1 MTDTVPT
8 VAPTLAAIDAETFD
22 RLSQQVALPIE
33 QSPYWDAFDEALDG
47 REPWR
52 TFAVRAGEEAWC
64 VVRLSLYSGRG
75 FSYLWAK
82 HGPVWLTE
90 PTPEREAE
98 VRRLLVSAIRQARPR
113 TAFVRLHA
121 RHRAEDTREL
131 LQTMTY
137 DQTVIVDLRGSEDE
151 IFADMRQ
158 RGRRCIRK
166 GLKDQTL
173 AVTEETG
180 LTRQD
185 FAALY
190 EVLVETGARDGFGIA
205 DEHVYWTMLQTLG
218 AQRAR
223 LFVTRR
229 EGRPLAWAIVTV
241 HDQQGMYYYG
251 ASNAEGRKAWAADLL
266 HWRIMQTLKAEG
278 VQCYDFMGT
287 ASDRAPELA
296 GVTEFKTKFTSEQT
310 PVDGAW
316 DVPVQPLVYQGL
328 HRALAAK
335 RGAVAGLRSAKDA
348 VDGLV
353 QKVRSRGVADDG
365 ADSPS

>member
-8 VAPTLAAIDAETFD
+8 GAPTLAAIDAETFD
-22 RLSQQVALPIE
+22 RLTQQVSLPIE
-33 QSPYWDAFDEALDG
+33 QSPEWDEFDEALDG

-52 TFAVRAGEEAWC
+52 VFAVRAGGQAWC

-75 FSYLWAK
+75 FTYIWAK

-90 PTPEREAE
+90 PTPEREAQ
-98 VRRLLVSAIRQARPR
+98 VRRLLVAAIRKARPR

-137 DQTVIVDLRGSEDE
+137 DQTVIVDLRPSEDE

-166 GLKDQTL
+166 GLKDETL

-180 LTRQD
+180 LGRQE

-190 EVLVETGARDGFGIA
+190 ELLVETGARDGFGIA
-205 DEHVYWTMLQTLG
+205 EEQVYWTMLQSLG
-218 AQRAR
+218 QQRAR
-223 LFVTRR
+223 IFVTRR
-229 EGRPLAWAIVTV
+229 EGRALAWAIVTV
-241 HDQQGMYYYG
+241 HDRRGVYYYG

-266 HWRIMQTLKAEG
+266 HWRIMQTLKDEG
-278 VQCYDFMGT
+278 VESYDFMGT
-287 ASDRAPELA
+287 ASDRAPELR
-296 GVTEFKTKFTSEQT
+296 GVTEFKTKFASEQT

-316 DVPVQPLVYQGL
+316 DVPVQPILYRGLV
-328 HRALAAK
+328 RALAAK
-335 RGAVAGLRSAKDA
+335 RGVSAGLRSAQYA
-348 VDGLV
+348 LGGLV
-353 QKVRSRGVADDG
+353 QKARGRGTTDDVAG
-365 ADSPS
+365 PDS